1 MPPSHGRTRLVD
13 VAALAGV
20 STATV
25 SRVLNG
31 KGTIAPETRQSVLAA
46 LDTLGYERPSAPAS
60 SAGLVGLVV
69 PELTNPVFPAMA
81 QTVETL
87 LAQSGYT
94 PLLCTQSP
102 GSTTEDEYIETLVE
116 RGVAG
121 IVFVSGL
128 HADTTAGRE
137 RYLRLQERGVPFVLV
152 GGHAPEVDVPQVSPD
167 DAEAVRLAVRHLV
180 SQGHRRIG
188 LAIGPERFVP
198 ARRKRAAFLAALVEH
213 GLAADEA
220 GAASHVVSGLYTVEG
235 GRAAAAEL
243 LDAGHTG
250 LVCGSDLMALGAV
263 RAARSRG
270 LRVPDDVS
278 VVGYDDSPLM
288 AFTDPPLTTV
298 RQPVQTVCRAAVG
311 ALLTEIRGERA
322 PRSEL
327 LVEPEL
333 VVRGSTGAAPAGAP
347 PPAPEPTSPS
357 TPPPAEGEA

>member
-1 MPPSHGRTRLVD
+1 VPSSPTGRTRLAD

-25 SRVLNG
+25 SRVLND
-31 KGTIAPETRQSVLAA
+31 KGTIAPETRQAVLAA
-46 LDTLGYERPSAPAS
+46 MDTLGYERPSAPAR

-69 PELTNPVFPAMA
+69 PELSNPVFPAMA
-81 QTVETL
+81 QAIERL
-87 LAQSGYT
+87 LAQAGYT

-102 GSTTEDEYIETLVE
+102 GSTTEDEYIEMLAG

-137 RYLRLQERGVPFVLV
+137 RYRRLQERGVPVVLV
-152 GGHAPEVDVPQVSPD
+152 GGYAPEVDVPQVSTD

-180 SQGHRRIG
+180 AQGHRRVG
-188 LAIGPERFVP
+188 LAVGPDRFVP

-213 GLAADEA
+213 GLAAD
-220 GAASHVVSGLYTVEG
+220 AAAAAVHAVNGLYTVEG
-235 GRAAAAEL
+235 GQAAAAEL
-243 LDAGHTG
+243 LAAGHTG

-263 RAARSRG
+263 RAARARG

-298 RQPVQTVCRAAVG
+298 RQPVQTVCRAAVS
-311 ALLTEIRGERA
+311 ALLTEVRGERA

-333 VVRGSTGAAPAGAP
+333 VVRGSTGAAP
-347 PPAPEPTSPS
+347 T
-357 TPPPAEGEA
+357 TPRPAEGEA